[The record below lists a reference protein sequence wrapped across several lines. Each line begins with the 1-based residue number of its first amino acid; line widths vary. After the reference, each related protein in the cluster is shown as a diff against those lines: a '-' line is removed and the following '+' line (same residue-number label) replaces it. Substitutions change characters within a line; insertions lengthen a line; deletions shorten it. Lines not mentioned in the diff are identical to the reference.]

1 LLRACLFAFI
11 LSIAAVLIYSLQRR
25 ELRHEHQKF
34 KFLVQE
40 KIDELTE
47 ANTLLHQEIENRKNV
62 QKSLSYAIEEWHNT
76 FDVISSPVI
85 ILDNEFI
92 ALKGNK
98 AAIRLFGGEKAI
110 LGKKSHE
117 LLELEMSSFAK
128 HIQDGST
135 MSLTGNE
142 FEIEHKTLKKILH
155 ASCVPI
161 TYQNE
166 VAGYVLT
173 TMDKT
178 LQRELE
184 TQLIQAQKMEA
195 IATLAGGIAHDFNNI
210 LGAILGNADLI
221 LYQIPKKIDENEL
234 NIPAKQGIS
243 MAEIESHLFSIKKA
257 GERAKALVR
266 QILAFSRS
274 TESMLQEIDITP
286 IVKEAIKLLRASLPA
301 TIEIHSNVAPDLCY
315 VNADPTQI
323 HQILMNLG
331 TNAAQAMEKVGG
343 ILDISLWET
352 VIGQESLK
360 RYHGLRQGKYL
371 VLTVKDTGH
380 GMSKS
385 IQSQIFD
392 PFFSTRG
399 VGKGTGMGLSVI
411 HGIVT
416 AHGGII
422 DVQSEVGKGSVF
434 TVFIPARERMEDS
447 SQNVMVAMP
456 GGAETILF
464 VDDEEEIVKMRTRML
479 EYLGYKVISATSGK
493 QALTLIQEG
502 GEQVDIVITDLT
514 MPKMTGIQLAAEI
527 RKIFTE
533 IPVILCSGYSETVV
547 PEEAEKAG
555 VKKFMAKPLEMRA
568 LANAIREVINKQ
580 E

>member
-1 LLRACLFAFI
+1 
-11 LSIAAVLIYSLQRR
+11 
-25 ELRHEHQKF
+25 
-34 KFLVQE
+34 
-40 KIDELTE
+40 
-47 ANTLLHQEIENRKNV
+47 
-62 QKSLSYAIEEWHNT
+62 
-76 FDVISSPVI
+76 
-85 ILDNEFI
+85 
-92 ALKGNK
+92 
-98 AAIRLFGGEKAI
+98 
-110 LGKKSHE
+110 
-117 LLELEMSSFAK
+117 
-128 HIQDGST
+128 
-135 MSLTGNE
+135 
-142 FEIEHKTLKKILH
+142 
-155 ASCVPI
+155 
-161 TYQNE
+161 
-166 VAGYVLT
+166 
-173 TMDKT
+173 
-178 LQRELE
+178 
-184 TQLIQAQKMEA
+184 
-195 IATLAGGIAHDFNNI
+195 
-210 LGAILGNADLI
+210 
-221 LYQIPKKIDENEL
+221 
-234 NIPAKQGIS
+234 
-243 MAEIESHLFSIKKA
+243 
-257 GERAKALVR
+257 
-266 QILAFSRS
+266 
-274 TESMLQEIDITP
+274 
-286 IVKEAIKLLRASLPA
+286 
-301 TIEIHSNVAPDLCY
+301 
-315 VNADPTQI
+315 
-323 HQILMNLG
+323 MNLG